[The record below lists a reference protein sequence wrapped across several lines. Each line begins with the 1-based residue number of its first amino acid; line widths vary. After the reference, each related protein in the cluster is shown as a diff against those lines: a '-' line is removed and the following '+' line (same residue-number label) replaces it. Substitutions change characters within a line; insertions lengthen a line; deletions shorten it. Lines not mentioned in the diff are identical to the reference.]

1 MQSPRALRDPSPN
14 EAMAVPAQM
23 PSTAQSTRTVG
34 VSMPLSQSI
43 ASVTCGT
50 HCLTIRG
57 NQMQSEAIRGNQSIA
72 SVTCGT
78 HGLALGRTTVA
89 LSVALGRT
97 VMWDSGTQNSIAALG
112 GTQPQSPR
120 A

>member
-1 MQSPRALRDPSPN
+1 
-14 EAMAVPAQM
+14 M

-57 NQMQSEAIRGNQSIA
+57 NQMQSDAIRGNQSIA

-97 VMWDSGTQNSIAALG
+97 VMWDSGTQSRHSVALSHNHRVITAGVNALSI
-112 GTQPQSPR
+112 
-120 A
+120 